1 MITLDLPPVGIKL
14 LDRQTVG
21 DYAGVTLFSGVSYC
35 QAVFGATFGMELLL
49 APGSVK
55 VCKWVP
61 VVLGFKDAENDF
73 ERTIEPHL
81 EPVTPGIFIAP
92 LHLFRHDASPDIV
105 ILRTKP
111 DNFRSIIGILGWKS
125 FIDHAGL
132 RQDRTA
138 LHAFRMNPPSGLS
151 ALAIRYFNGALD
163 LLNRFTLWHGF
174 TALLFRSSFVTRIFD
189 RFITRYMANMSMCRN
204 SLVIPLLER
213 RANISYFC
221 TGGIAWGKNDS
232 RNMTAGFPHDLFLA
246 LAPRLDYPGKTRD
259 DPRLEALEK
268 VKKRLLKSAK
278 GRGCTIAPVDGR
290 EAQ

>member
-14 LDRQTVG
+14 LDNTTIG

-49 APGSVK
+49 IPGSVK

-61 VVLGFKDAENDF
+61 VVLGFKKAENEF

-81 EPVTPGIFIAP
+81 EAFTPGIYIAP
-92 LHLFRHDASPDIV
+92 LHQFRQGVSPDVVIV
-105 ILRTKP
+105 RTKH
-111 DNFRSIIGILGWKS
+111 DHYRQIIDILGWKN
-125 FIDHAGL
+125 FIECSGL

-138 LHAFRMNPPSGLS
+138 LHTFMMKPPSGIS

-163 LLNRFTLWHGF
+163 VLNRFTAWHTF
-174 TALLFRSSFVTRIFD
+174 TALLFGSDFVTRIFD

-204 SLVIPLLER
+204 SLVIPFQQQ

-232 RNMTAGFPHDLFLA
+232 RNMTSGFPHDLFLV
-246 LAPRLDYPGKTRD
+246 LDPHLDYPGKLRQ
-259 DPRLEALEK
+259 DPRLHALEQTK
-268 VKKRLLKSAK
+268 QRLLKSAK

-290 EAQ
+290 EA